1 MFSLG
6 KTLLLCAF
14 AVQAAL
20 CAPTQDPVTV
30 FLIVSVDDEPYRT
43 NGTCATVHHSHF
55 ESFNRLCQI
64 QPHATNNMA
73 SCAVSAELGGT
84 YEDTF
89 KKACRLA
96 KGAMGNDPFSKVKT
110 MELWPNVGGGSQPV
124 EACPNTIYPER
135 IYPAFFYEKNSC
147 VKYDLERAGTNSDVA
162 RCRMENSDSETKKR
176 FQDSCV
182 AASNREA

>member
-73 SCAVSAELGGT
+73 SS
-84 YEDTF
+84 F
-89 KKACRLA
+89 
-96 KGAMGNDPFSKVKT
+96 GNDPFSKVKT

-147 VKYDLERAGTNSDVA
+147 VKYDLERADTNSDVA
-162 RCRMENSDSETKKR
+162 RCRVENSDSETKKR